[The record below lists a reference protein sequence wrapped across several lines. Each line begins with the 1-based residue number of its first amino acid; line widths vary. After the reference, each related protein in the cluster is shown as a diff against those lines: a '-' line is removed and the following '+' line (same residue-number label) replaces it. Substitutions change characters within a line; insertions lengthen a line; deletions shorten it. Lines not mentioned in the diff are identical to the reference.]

1 MRGLREQIPAWKFV
15 FVLRAAKIQK
25 GTYKLR
31 YVCTTYTCSLFYVIW
46 GFYFAFKSVQQ
57 ANAFYL
63 FILNKKEICAI
74 GIYPDIDETVELI
87 YLNFTCNSAW
97 ADQKIFRGKGGG
109 GPRNIF
115 AWETKILLF
124 RNFIMWM
131 YWVWSFLTGEVSK
144 PSHILQRP

>member
-63 FILNKKEICAI
+63 FILNKKEMCAI
-74 GIYPDIDETVELI
+74 GIYLDIDDTVELI
-87 YLNFTCNSAW
+87 YLNFTCNSA
-97 ADQKIFRGKGGG
+97 
-109 GPRNIF
+109 
-115 AWETKILLF
+115 
-124 RNFIMWM
+124 
-131 YWVWSFLTGEVSK
+131 
-144 PSHILQRP
+144 